1 MKLGVSE
8 SMLGRIFDGS
18 GRATDKGP
26 RIHPEELLDINGEA
40 INPYARVRD
49 PRKLPRLPRTH
60 LTPS

>member
-26 RIHPEELLDINGEA
+26 KVHAEELLDINGSA
-40 INPYARVRD
+40 INPYSRVRD
-49 PRKLPRLPRTH
+49 
-60 LTPS
+60 TPEARPPSPLSI